1 MVMKMIIA
9 IDDTIVENAS
19 ELTNAL
25 LYTKELPD
33 GTKEYVVELP
43 DAVNKRSHLKFFFAA
58 LNFVK
63 ENNEFCTAA
72 LQRYLKCA
80 YGTVANVLDALC
92 SLNVIEKLD
101 APSTNG
107 GRIYKSL
114 MVGE

>member
-1 MVMKMIIA
+1 MKKITA
-9 IDDTIVENAS
+9 VDDPIVENAT
-19 ELTNAL
+19 ELIDAL
-25 LYTKELPD
+25 LYTMELPD
-33 GTKEYVVELP
+33 GTMEYVVELP
-43 DAVNKRSHLKFFFAA
+43 NAVNKRSHLKFFFAA

-80 YGTVANVLDALC
+80 YGTVSNVLDALC

-101 APSTNG
+101 ALSTNG

>member
-1 MVMKMIIA
+1 MVMKKITA
-9 IDDTIVENAS
+9 VDDPIEENAT
-19 ELTNAL
+19 ELIDAL
-25 LYTKELPD
+25 LYTMELPD
-33 GTKEYVVELP
+33 GTMEYVVELP
-43 DAVNKRSHLKFFFAA
+43 NAVNKRSHLKFFFAA

>member
-1 MVMKMIIA
+1 MKKITA
-9 IDDTIVENAS
+9 VDDPIVENAT
-19 ELTNAL
+19 ELIDAL
-25 LYTKELPD
+25 LYTMELPE
-33 GTKEYVVELP
+33 GTMEYVVELP
-43 DAVNKRSHLKFFFAA
+43 NAVNKRSHLKYFFAA

-101 APSTNG
+101 APSTSG

>member
-1 MVMKMIIA
+1 MKKITA
-9 IDDTIVENAS
+9 VDDPIEENAT
-19 ELTNAL
+19 ELIDAL
-25 LYTKELPD
+25 LYTMELPD
-33 GTKEYVVELP
+33 GTMEYVVELP
-43 DAVNKRSHLKFFFAA
+43 NAVNKRSHLKFFSAA

>member
-1 MVMKMIIA
+1 MKMIVA
-9 IDDTIVENAS
+9 IDDPIVENAT
-19 ELTNAL
+19 ELADTL
-25 LYTKELPD
+25 LYTMKFPD

-43 DAVNKRSHLKFFFAA
+43 AEVNKSCKLELFLSA

-63 ENNEFCTAA
+63 ENNEFRTVD
-72 LQRYLKCA
+72 LHRYLQCA

-92 SLNVIEKLD
+92 SLNVIEKSD